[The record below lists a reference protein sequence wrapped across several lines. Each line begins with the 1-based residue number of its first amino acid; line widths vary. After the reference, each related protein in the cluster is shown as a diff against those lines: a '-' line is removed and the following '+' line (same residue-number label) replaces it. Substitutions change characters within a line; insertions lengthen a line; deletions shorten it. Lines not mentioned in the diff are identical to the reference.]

1 MPHNAIMSLPVDGVA
16 GLDVGGTFLKG
27 ARLDGAGRVQARLH
41 EPIDRGSADGILEQL
56 TRAVRQLEA
65 EAGEVQA
72 VGVGLPAIVENR
84 TGRVRRSPN
93 LPILDGLAVGEELK
107 RRSGRPAFAENDAN
121 AAALGE
127 AWQGAGRGAHVVL
140 YVTLGT
146 GVGGALVVGG
156 RVYEGA
162 TGYAGE
168 IGHVQ
173 IDPAGRP
180 CPCGS
185 WGCVETVAG
194 AAGWALRAAEA
205 RAQRDSRLRDAELNP
220 AVIVDAARDGDA
232 VALEVVQGTARAL
245 GTGIAGALNLLN
257 PDRVVIGGGVSAAGR
272 FLLDPIVAEVRKRT
286 FPDVFAA
293 ADFRLAELGGEAGAI
308 GAGRVAILAPSRDA
322 GPSGCGDV

>member
-1 MPHNAIMSLPVDGVA
+1 MQGMTTSVDGAV

-27 ARLDGAGRVQARLH
+27 ARLDGAGRVLARLH
-41 EPIDRGSADGILEQL
+41 EPIDRTSADGLLDQL
-56 TRAVRQLEA
+56 TRAVRHLESEGGPA
-65 EAGEVQA
+65 EV
-72 VGVGLPAIVENR
+72 VGVGLPAIVEAR

-93 LPILDGLAVGEELK
+93 LSILDGLAVGEELT

-121 AAALGE
+121 AAAQGE
-127 AWQGAGRGAHVVL
+127 AWLGAGRGARIVF

-146 GVGGALVVGG
+146 GVGGALVIEG

-180 CPCGS
+180 CGCGS

-194 AAGWALRAAEA
+194 SGGWVARAAEA
-205 RAQRDSRLRDAELNP
+205 RARRPSKLQGVPLDPE
-220 AVIVDAARDGDA
+220 VIVAAAQAGDE
-232 VALEVVQGTARAL
+232 VALEVVAGSAHAL
-245 GTGIAGALNLLN
+245 GIGIAGALNLLN
-257 PDRVVIGGGVSAAGR
+257 PDRVVIGGGVSAAGP
-272 FLLDPIVAEVRKRT
+272 FLLDRVVAEVKLRT

-293 ADFRLAELGGEAGAI
+293 AEFRPAELGGEAGAI
-308 GAGRVAILAPSRDA
+308 GAGRVAMLAYA
-322 GPSGCGDV
+322 GG